1 MNGARESKALI
12 IAGYGGHSGY
22 AFAIIHELLQL
33 GFKKSLVLVAE
44 GYGFL
49 VEKFKPYGEVVVQAL
64 PRRPGEPLY
73 RGVHRWFK
81 AFNQSLKLLM
91 KHKVTAVFASG
102 SNFSLPPSIASRI
115 VSRAKLYTVEAIERF
130 TKPSKAVK
138 ILGKIGATV
147 FLHWEEQLEMYPKG
161 VVVGPVYEPPL
172 YEPRDE
178 GYALVTTGTL
188 GYKELF
194 DAVER
199 LGLERVVLQ
208 TGDVNPEPYINRNP
222 RWIAF
227 KYTSD
232 IHRWIAGASLVITQ
246 QGLTAAIS
254 RLAYGKP
261 TIIVWNPRVSLG
273 AVKNDVRIYAEKL
286 EAPFIDEVELHAL
299 KKAMDSVKSARKA
312 FSNGSRKIA
321 ETMLKQITNAWFSP
335 K

>member
-1 MNGARESKALI
+1 MNSAKESEALI

-22 AFAIIHELLQL
+22 AFAIIHELLKL
-33 GFKKSLVLVAE
+33 GFKRNLILIAE
-44 GYGFL
+44 EYGFL
-49 VEKFKPYGEVVVQAL
+49 IEKFKPYGEVITQTL
-64 PRRPGEPLY
+64 PRRPREPLY

-81 AFNQSLKLLM
+81 AFYQSLKLLTN
-91 KHKVTAVFASG
+91 HKVAVVFASG
-102 SNFSLPPSIASRI
+102 SNFSLPPSITSRI
-115 VSRAKLYTVEAIERF
+115 VNRAKLYTIEAIERF

-138 ILGKIGATV
+138 ILEKAGATV
-147 FLHWEEQLEMYPKG
+147 FLHWEEQLEIYPKG

-178 GYALVTTGTL
+178 GYILVTTGTL
-188 GYKELF
+188 GYKDLF

-208 TGDVNPEPYINRNP
+208 TGDVNPEPYVNRNP
-222 RWIAF
+222 GWIAF

-261 TIIVWNPRVSLG
+261 TIVVWNPRISLG
-273 AVKNDVRIYAEKL
+273 AVKSDVKTYAEKL
-286 EAPFIDEVELHAL
+286 EVPFIDEVELNAL
-299 KKAMDSVKSARKA
+299 KKAIDSAGSIRKT
-312 FSNGSRKIA
+312 FSSGNYKIA
-321 ETMLKQITNAWFSP
+321 EIIFKQVTNT
-335 K
+335 